1 MKDLTIR
8 ALKTTL
14 VTMPWAPDPWMAG
27 HALGKQRELV
37 IVEIETAAGITGM
50 GYLHLLN
57 LPLQHTIAACL
68 KEAMAPR
75 LIGRQ
80 ASEVEGIWQ
89 DLWRSTVTGGRGG
102 VTMMA
107 QSAIDIALWDILGKA
122 AGLPL
127 HRLWGNCRTEVQA
140 YGSGCFRGALGEGM
154 AAKAKHYVAQ
164 GFKAIKM
171 QAAHIGDWRQDVRN
185 LRMVRDAVGPDVE
198 IMIDINMGWTADQ
211 AIIAGRAFQDYD
223 PYWIEEPVLPDDF
236 AGYLRVADALTTRV
250 VGGET
255 HFGRADLKPFLEN
268 PKLPI
273 LQPDPMRGGLTELR
287 KIATVAET
295 WGVQFAPHLFP
306 ELNIHILASS
316 PNGLWSEQMGL
327 LDDVWVHPPEMRG
340 GMQRA
345 PERPG
350 HGLAFKPEVLKEFGR
365 AG

>member
-1 MKDLTIR
+1 MTDLTIR
-8 ALKTTL
+8 ELRTTL
-14 VTMPWAPDPWMAG
+14 VTMPWADDPWMAG
-27 HALGKQRELV
+27 HALGKQRDLV

-57 LPLQHTIAACL
+57 LPLQQTIAACL
-68 KEAMAPR
+68 KEAFAPR
-75 LIGRQ
+75 VIGRQ

-89 DLWRSTVTGGRGG
+89 DLWRSTITGGRGG

-107 QSAIDIALWDILGKA
+107 QSAIDIALWDIMGKA
-122 AGLPL
+122 AGTPL

-154 AAKAKHYVAQ
+154 AAKAKHYAAQ

-255 HFGRADLKPFLEN
+255 HFGRADLKPFLEQ

-327 LDDVWVHPPEMRG
+327 LDDVWVHPPVMVQ

-350 HGLAFKPEVLKEFGR
+350 HGLAFKPEVLKDFGR
-365 AG
+365 PG